1 KKVQK
6 EVATKLLV
14 DEDLCIPPHA
24 ADHRVEKSCRFPKDA
39 LLLSFFPHMHL
50 RGKSFRYEADYP
62 DGSQEILLDVPRYD
76 FNWQNK
82 YVLAEPKFLP
92 AGTVLRCVAHYDN
105 SRNNPNNP
113 DPDATVRAGKQSWD
127 EMFNGYFDFVLA
139 EQDLTQPPSAALMLR
154 AAFRYLWTPLGKGL
168 LSCVCVVLL
177 LVNRCRWTYQ
187 ALPQS

>member
-1 KKVQK
+1 MSDAGPYYIELIDQENQLRVFVFDDKTDGPVQTGK
-6 EVATKLLV
+6 ASAT
-14 DEDLCIPPHA
+14 A
-24 ADHRVEKSCRFPKDA
+24 T
-39 LLLSFFPHMHL
+39 
-50 RGKSFRYEADYP
+50 
-62 DGSQEILLDVPRYD
+62 
-76 FNWQNK
+76 
-82 YVLAEPKFLP
+82 VLAGE
-92 AGTVLRCVAHYDN
+92 
-105 SRNNPNNP
+105 
-113 DPDATVRAGKQSWD
+113 QSWD